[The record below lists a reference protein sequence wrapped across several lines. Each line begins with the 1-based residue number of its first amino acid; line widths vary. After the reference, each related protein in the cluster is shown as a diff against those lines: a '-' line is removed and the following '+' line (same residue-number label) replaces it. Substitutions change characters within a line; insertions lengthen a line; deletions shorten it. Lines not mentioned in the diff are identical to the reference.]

1 MPKFSVLNSRIE
13 QYDVGHR
20 QSLIQSNCAL
30 VTSLTT
36 NLLPSIDENRVSID
50 PRTTWPD
57 GSARHSWQ
65 AKCWNTSSSQNFV
78 NFIEYPNFSH
88 QNRQNTSK
96 SWLKLHLNAAGYGV
110 FGPTSRATWPTCWQ
124 VHSLTKAWLG
134 CFDQIFLW
142 ENAISERVVLR
153 SKWESVSLEIF
164 LHIYRGFSVAVVQ
177 ITNYFSLRL
186 HLDALQLCLWNCTN
200 QCISTAEIHSDEL
213 VGFQSNFRHY
223 FAALQACSFAY
234 ICRIIKLF
242 GKRCKKASMPL
253 DDRSIRVRKE
263 PR

>member
-1 MPKFSVLNSRIE
+1 MNIACRSLRALLDLTGQLDTVGKQSAETHLPRKISWILLNIRI
-13 QYDVGHR
+13 
-20 QSLIQSNCAL
+20 SLIK
-30 VTSLTT
+30 
-36 NLLPSIDENRVSID
+36 IDRIPPKVD
-50 PRTTWPD
+50 W
-57 GSARHSWQ
+57 
-65 AKCWNTSSSQNFV
+65 
-78 NFIEYPNFSH
+78 NFIWMQQDTAFSLRRVG
-88 QNRQNTSK
+88 QPDLLADNCI
-96 SWLKLHLNAAGYGV
+96 LLL
-110 FGPTSRATWPTCWQ
+110 
-124 VHSLTKAWLG
+124 WLG
-134 CFDQIFLW
+134 CFDLFFLW

-164 LHIYRGFSVAVVQ
+164 LHIYRGFCVAVVQ
-177 ITNYFSLRL
+177 ITNYFSSRL